1 MLARRHNLLLG
12 LVVSSFLVEGKKDE
26 LASAFLIV
34 PYILS
39 SFLQR
44 TFVLDVNTFRSLRGF

>member
-12 LVVSSFLVEGKKDE
+12 LVASSFLVEGKKDE

-34 PYILS
+34 LYILS